1 MSDINPHAVY
11 QAYIESGNDYA
22 DKRGAAELLEGSL
35 KSLKAQITLEAKAA
49 EKKMSVAEAELI
61 ALSSNK
67 YRDAMKQAIQA
78 RTEAN
83 RAQVRYT
90 ATQALWEAQRSQE
103 SSQRAAMRSAP

>member
-1 MSDINPHAVY
+1 MSDINPTAVY

-49 EKKMSVAEAELI
+49 EKMSVAEAELI

>member
-49 EKKMSVAEAELI
+49 EKMSVAEAELI

-83 RAQVRYT
+83 RAQVR
-90 ATQALWEAQRSQE
+90 
-103 SSQRAAMRSAP
+103 

>member
-49 EKKMSVAEAELI
+49 EKMSVAEAELI
-61 ALSSNK
+61 AGSSNK

>member
-49 EKKMSVAEAELI
+49 EKMSVAEAELI

>member
-49 EKKMSVAEAELI
+49 EKMSVAEAELI

-67 YRDAMKQAIQA
+67 YSDAMKQAIQA